1 METIANPT
9 TLCSSISYNI
19 RVDHIRRRIARC
31 PKQEGVELSAEYLRT
46 HGADV
51 FNHQHFALALE
62 DMKLDQKPHICRMCH
77 PGYRD
82 NKNQWQTTQWS
93 VNDFKNLKIDTT
105 PAAICDYIFSDVCNM
120 TCMYCD
126 AYHSNQWAKLTN
138 DPQPI
143 NQEWDSA
150 AEDCL
155 IDYLDRYII
164 NQVPQFRI
172 QMLGGE
178 PLLNWN
184 KLEKFLLRITK
195 VFEHTD
201 TKLTIAIISNLN
213 VLQKNV
219 ENFIKFSEQHDIQTG
234 IQGSIDTIGD
244 TAENIRTGLNF
255 DLFVSNMD
263 LFVSNPNIMCSINA
277 SVNMLSI
284 STMPQHYE
292 YWTNYAIKNNRI
304 LGSDFLFGNNI
315 VTFPR
320 SMSPTLLPHSYTKY
334 IQSSK
339 KVLTDNWNGETQ
351 LLKNIIKRLDL
362 LEYHIGT
369 ERTPENLYQARKFY
383 TDQGLLKGIDYFDM
397 FPELGSIL

>member
-1 METIANPT
+1 METIANPP
-9 TLCSSISYNI
+9 TLCSLMSYNI

-62 DMKLDQKPHICRMCH
+62 DMKLNQTANICRMCH
-77 PGYRD
+77 PSYRD
-82 NKNQWQTTQWS
+82 SKNEWQTTEWS
-93 VNDFKNLKIDTT
+93 VNNFKNLKINTT

-126 AYHSNQWAKLTN
+126 AHHSNLWAKLTN
-138 DPQPI
+138 NPQPM

-155 IDYLDRYII
+155 VDYLNRYII
-164 NQVPQFRI
+164 NQVPQFRL

-184 KLEKFLLRITK
+184 KLEKFLLRITT

-201 TKLTIAIISNLN
+201 TRLTIAVISNLN

-219 ENFIKFSEQHDIQTG
+219 ENFVKFSEQHNIQTE
-234 IQGSIDTIGD
+234 IQGSIDTVGD

-263 LFVSNPNIMCSINA
+263 IFASRSQIQCSINA
-277 SVNMLSI
+277 SVNLLSV
-284 STMPQHYE
+284 STMPQHYQ
-292 YWTNYAIKNNRI
+292 YWTDYAVRHQRT
-304 LGSDFLFGNNI
+304 LGKDFLFGNNT
-315 VTFPR
+315 VTNPK
-320 SMSPTLLPHSYTKY
+320 SMSITILPKSYIDY
-334 IQSSK
+334 IEKSREILNKSFS
-339 KVLTDNWNGETQ
+339 DNSFKQILNRRFDILANNIGIDRNE
-351 LLKNIIKRLDL
+351 KNLQNAK
-362 LEYHIGT
+362 
-369 ERTPENLYQARKFY
+369 QFY
-383 TDQGLLKGIDYFDM
+383 TQQGLLKGIDYFKV